1 MSHTQSSVSG
11 TMTAIS
17 TPGYCTFKN
26 EADYNSWLAE
36 FSAQNEDSQ
45 QVINFRVFI
54 SLPFLHLPSMHLKF
68 NHRLTAPPS
77 FWNLDAL
84 QILKGGSTLTHVV
97 QIYISS
103 TLSTG
108 TADTMMSQISTSS
121 PTSTPQQSL
130 NLTHSNQ
137 WAACKGAMA
146 LSIFT
151 L

>member
-1 MSHTQSSVSG
+1 MKQTIIAGSWSSVLRMKTVNKSS
-11 TMTAIS
+11 IS
-17 TPGYCTFKN
+17 
-26 EADYNSWLAE
+26 E
-36 FSAQNEDSQ
+36 F
-45 QVINFRVFI
+45 VI
-54 SLPFLHLPSMHLKF
+54 SLPFLHFPSMHLKF